1 MQRLKALVAFVMVR
15 PRSDREIGMG
25 KLRISIDLPEDAL
38 AISQLSRRTV
48 GEEMRRL
55 FFLDLVRDGRL
66 SHAKAAELLEIS
78 LAEFLTFMAR
88 HRVSPFVIPEGE
100 LAQELRRS
108 K

>member
-1 MQRLKALVAFVMVR
+1 
-15 PRSDREIGMG
+15 MG
-25 KLRISIDLPEDAL
+25 KLRIAVDLPEDAL
-38 AISQLSRRTV
+38 AISQLSRRAA

-55 FFLDLVRDGRL
+55 FFLDLVREGRL

-88 HRVSPFVIPEGE
+88 HRVSPFVFPEGE
-100 LAQELRRS
+100 LEQELERA

>member
-1 MQRLKALVAFVMVR
+1 MA
-15 PRSDREIGMG
+15 
-25 KLRISIDLPEDAL
+25 KLRISIELPEDSL
-38 AISQLSRRTV
+38 AISQLSRRAA

-88 HRVSPFVIPEGE
+88 HRVSPFVFLEGE
-100 LAQELRRS
+100 LEQELGRR

>member
-1 MQRLKALVAFVMVR
+1 
-15 PRSDREIGMG
+15 MG
-25 KLRISIDLPEDAL
+25 KLRISVELPEDAL
-38 AISQLSRRTV
+38 EISQLSRRTA

-55 FFLDLVRDGRL
+55 FFLDLVKDGRL

-88 HRVSPFVIPEGE
+88 HRVSPFVLTEHE
-100 LAQELRRS
+100 LAQELGRS

>member
-1 MQRLKALVAFVMVR
+1 
-15 PRSDREIGMG
+15 MG

-38 AISQLSRRTV
+38 AISQLSRRAA

-55 FFLDLVRDGRL
+55 FFLDLVREGRL

-78 LAEFLTFMAR
+78 LAEFLAFMAR
-88 HRVSPFVIPEGE
+88 HHISPFTFAEGE
-100 LAQELRRS
+100 LERELGHA